1 MDSTSSDGYQAKPP
15 SYFSGVRADYVG
27 ALPVSSS
34 AAILE
39 LGCARG
45 GTGRLALQSGK
56 CGRYVGIE
64 MHPEA
69 AEEARK
75 HLTEVLVG
83 DVERLEF
90 PWPAQ
95 SFDVLILSEV
105 LEHLVDP
112 WAVLA
117 RLAVL
122 LKPGAVVMAS
132 SPNISHYRIVLGLL
146 QGRWELEER
155 GAMDRTHLRWFT
167 PASFRQ
173 MFEEA
178 GFAVTSVEPLSAPGR
193 KARILNALTGNRFR
207 HLFMTQINL
216 HGYRTRE
223 PSRIGPLS

>member
-1 MDSTSSDGYQAKPP
+1 MDNTQSDGYQTKPP

-45 GTGRLALQSGK
+45 GTGHLALQSGK

-69 AEEARK
+69 AAEARK

-83 DVERLEF
+83 DVEHLEF

-95 SFDVLILSEV
+95 SFDALILSEV

-112 WAVLA
+112 WTVLG

-146 QGRWELEER
+146 RGQWQLEER

-216 HGYRTRE
+216 HGYRIRE
-223 PSRIGPLS
+223 P